1 MFFASPPTP
10 LVLVFLTCLAI
21 LILAAGAVA
30 CGGPEDT
37 PTPTP
42 IPLSITAIDLYSA
55 KEGNEADWNL
65 NYVDKRALISG
76 EITSIEKAGSNYDV
90 KLAAE
95 SKVPGVTGTVNPFTG
110 EYTGADI
117 VCKVDESMVNT
128 VSQLQEG
135 NEITVLAS
143 ITNDGFI
150 DLVVKDCSVR

>member
-65 NYVDKRALISG
+65 NYVDKIALISG

>member
-1 MFFASPPTP
+1 MFFVSPPTR
-10 LVLVFLTCLAI
+10 LVLVFLATLIVLVLAV
-21 LILAAGAVA
+21 GAMS

-76 EITSIEKAGSNYDV
+76 EITSIGKADSNYDV

-110 EYTGADI
+110 EYTGANI
-117 VCKVDESMVNT
+117 VCKVDESMANT
-128 VSQLQEG
+128 ISQLQEG
-135 NEITVLAS
+135 NEITVLAT

-150 DLVVKDCSVR
+150 DLVVKDCSVQ

>member
-1 MFFASPPTP
+1 MFFTSPPTR
-10 LVLVFLTCLAI
+10 LVLVFLSALTTLV
-21 LILAAGAVA
+21 LTVGAVA

-37 PTPTP
+37 PAPTP

-95 SKVPGVTGTVNPFTG
+95 SKVPGITGTVNPFTG

-117 VCKVDESMVNT
+117 VCKVDESMAST

-135 NEITVLAS
+135 NEITVLAT

-150 DLVVKDCSVR
+150 DLVVKECSVR